1 MTVEQKRFS
10 RLRNSTFRDVI
21 WPIKSSELKKFLPM
35 AFLMFTVL
43 LNQNLV
49 RGMKDSIV
57 MTLVAPEVISFI
69 KIWLELPSGIVFVLI
84 YARMCNRMTTE
95 RAFQYV
101 IITFL
106 IFFATFAFVLFPNS
120 AYFHPSSEVVEQYIA
135 MLPNLK
141 WFIVIWGHWS
151 YVLFYVM
158 GELWPVVVLGLV
170 WQLAN
175 KITKTEEAKR
185 FYSFFTFFGQANL
198 LISGLAI
205 GYFASKNHFL
215 IDAFA
220 GVSDRTEIMLKSIML
235 IVLVSGLCSLLI
247 HMVIERQIIND
258 ANLKHIVP
266 KQKTLHLGVLES
278 SKLILRSKYLG
289 LICILMIS
297 YSVAVILIEGL
308 WFAKAKELYPNP
320 EQFASYQGMVL
331 FWTGIS
337 ALIFALLGSS
347 IIRRLGWFFGAII
360 TPVITMI
367 VGGLFFLLTVMQDN
381 LDSMLIGL
389 GQASTLSVIVFCGF
403 LQNVF
408 SKGAKYSLFD
418 ATKEM
423 SYIPLDIEIKTKGQA
438 AVDIVGP
445 KIGKT
450 AGALVPFI
458 TFTFFPFA
466 RYQDISGVLLTVFV
480 VICIIWVVAT
490 VALSREYH
498 VLLGLGNQDEK

>member
-1 MTVEQKRFS
+1 MEKKRFA
-10 RLRNSTFRDVI
+10 RLRNSTFRDII
-21 WPIKSSELKKFLPM
+21 WPIRSKELSKFLPM

-69 KIWLELPSGIVFVLI
+69 KIWLEIPSGIIFVLI

-101 IITFL
+101 IVTFL
-106 IFFATFAFVLFPNS
+106 LFFALFAFVLFPHHE
-120 AYFHPSSEVVEQYIA
+120 YFHPDPNFVLLYISA
-135 MLPNLK
+135 LPNLK
-141 WFIVIWGHWS
+141 WFIVIWSKWS
-151 YVLFYVM
+151 FVLFYVM

-198 LISGLAI
+198 LISGVAI
-205 GYFASKNHFL
+205 KYFASKNHFL
-215 IDAFA
+215 TYAFS
-220 GVSDRTEIMLKSIML
+220 GVTDSTEIMLKSIML
-235 IVLVSGLCSLLI
+235 IVLISGLGSFVI
-247 HMVIERQIIND
+247 HMVIERQIMNES
-258 ANLKHIVP
+258 ALKQIVP

-308 WFAKAKELYPNP
+308 WFAKARELYPST
-320 EQFASYQGMVL
+320 EGFASYQGEVL

-337 ALIFALLGSS
+337 ALTFAFLGSS
-347 IIRRLGWFFGAII
+347 VIRRLGWFFGAII

-367 VGGLFFLLTVMQDN
+367 AGGLFFILTVMQDN
-381 LDSMLIGL
+381 LDAFLVGV
-389 GQASTLSVIVFCGF
+389 GHASTLSFIVFFGF
-403 LQNVF
+403 IQNVF

-445 KIGKT
+445 KIGKSF
-450 AGALVPFI
+450 GALVPFI
-458 TFTFFPFA
+458 TFTLFPMS
-466 RYQDISGVLLTVFV
+466 RYQDIAGILLVVFV
-480 VICIIWVVAT
+480 TICAIWIYAT
-490 VALSREYH
+490 IALSKEYH
-498 VLLGLGNQDEK
+498 ALLEKEMYEGS